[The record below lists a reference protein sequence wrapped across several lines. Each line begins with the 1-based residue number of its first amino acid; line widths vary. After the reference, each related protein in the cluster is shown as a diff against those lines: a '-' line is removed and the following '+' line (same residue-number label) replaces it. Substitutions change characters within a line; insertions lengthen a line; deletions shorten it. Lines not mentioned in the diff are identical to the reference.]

1 MRINTDL
8 RVSTDRRQQDN
19 GGAMRCGASGTAGIN
34 ESEAFMKK
42 TIRIGTRKSLL
53 ALVQTDIVKDA
64 LQRAFPETE
73 IEIVKIDTK
82 GDQILDRA
90 LTSFG
95 GKGVF
100 TVELE
105 AELLSGAIDIAVHSA
120 KDMPMRFPEGLG
132 IGAVLSRADARD
144 TFVTLDGTKLAD
156 LAPGSVVGT
165 SSLRRELQ
173 IKKINPAVQ
182 VKMLRGNV
190 QTRLR
195 RLQEGRYDGIILAA
209 AGIERLGCDQEEG
222 FFYEYLDPE
231 RFLPAAGQGILAV
244 ESRTD
249 DMEMNEMLAAIHDGE
264 AACLLAAE
272 REFLKTIG
280 GSCNAPAA
288 AYCRTDGE
296 GFVMD
301 AMFVKDG
308 VHMRRAHLTSEAL
321 GALSEDAENAAAAGT
336 ESGVTTEN
344 AAADSR
350 MEMASGLGR
359 AIAGEVNKGIVYL
372 VGAGP
377 GDEDLITRKALQVLR
392 TADVVVYDSLAS
404 SSLLNEVQDDAELI
418 FAGKRS
424 SHHFKKQYET
434 NELLIE
440 LAKEGK
446 NVVRLKGGDPYIFG
460 RGGEEGQE
468 LRAAGVDFVVV
479 PGISS
484 SYSVPAYCGIPV
496 THRDYASSFHVI
508 TGHEGSHKNGA
519 TVLDYGTLAREEG
532 TLIFLM
538 GLKNLPNIVRSLIE
552 NGKDPQTPAGVLQEG
567 TTARQKM
574 AVGTLADI
582 VEVAK
587 REGIQTPAITVV
599 GDVVSLAGEL
609 AWYGGKPLSGK
620 RVLVTGSRSMVDRLS
635 PILKEEGAEAISF
648 SLIRTETMDTPE
660 FDQAMEEIDSYSW
673 IVLTSANGVECFF
686 DKLRALRKDVR
697 DFKDVHFAVI
707 GDGTKHALESH
718 GIYSD
723 LIPTAYSSE
732 NMAAAMVPHMKPDDR
747 VLLLR
752 AEEANAVLPDALA
765 AAGIAHTCVS
775 LYHTV
780 TDDRKADELVR
791 LLPTVDYV
799 TFASSSAVRAFVSM
813 AGSLENVPAAYIS
826 IGPVTTRTAEKMG
839 LPVRRTA
846 AVYTAR
852 GMVDVIIEDVREK
865 ETHLL

>member
-1 MRINTDL
+1 
-8 RVSTDRRQQDN
+8 
-19 GGAMRCGASGTAGIN
+19 
-34 ESEAFMKK
+34 MKK

-53 ALVQTDIVKDA
+53 ALVQTEIVKDA
-64 LQRAFPETE
+64 LLRAFPETE

-82 GDQILDRA
+82 GDQLLDRS

-120 KDMPMRFPEGLG
+120 KDMPMEFPEGLG

-144 TFVTLDGTKLAD
+144 TFVSLDGTKLAD

-173 IKKINPAVQ
+173 IKEINPQVQ
-182 VKMLRGNV
+182 IKLLRGNV

-195 RLQEGRYDGIILAA
+195 KLKEGQYDGIILAA
-209 AGIERLGCDQEEG
+209 AGIERLGYENEEE
-222 FFYEYLDPE
+222 FHYEYLEPE
-231 RFLPAAGQGILAV
+231 TFLPAAGQGILAV

-249 DMEMNEMLAAIHDGE
+249 DAETAEMLAAIHDAE

-272 REFLKTIG
+272 RSFLKTIG

-288 AYCRTDGE
+288 AYCRKE
-296 GFVMD
+296 GGRFLMD

-308 VHMRRAHLTSEAL
+308 AHLRRAHM
-321 GALSEDAENAAAAGT
+321 DI
-336 ESGVTTEN
+336 
-344 AAADSR
+344 AADAQS
-350 MEMASGLGR
+350 MLEAAIQLGKD
-359 AIAGEVNKGIVYL
+359 IAGEVNKGIVYL

-377 GDEDLITRKALQVLR
+377 GDEDLMTRKGLKVLR
-392 TADVVVYDSLAS
+392 EADVVVYDSLAS
-404 SSLLNEVQDDAELI
+404 SSLLNEVRDDAELI

-434 NELLIE
+434 NQLLID

-508 TGHEGSHKNGA
+508 TGHEGNHKNGA
-519 TVLDYGTLAREEG
+519 TVLDYGTLARDEG

-538 GLKNLPNIVRSLIE
+538 GLKNLPNIVKNLIE
-552 NGKDPQTPAGVLQEG
+552 NGKDPKTPAGVLQEG

-574 AVGTLADI
+574 AVGTLENI
-582 VEVAK
+582 VEVVE

-599 GDVVSLAGEL
+599 GDVVSLADEL
-609 AWYGGKPLSGK
+609 QWYGGKPLSGQ
-620 RVLVTGSRSMVDRLS
+620 RVLVTGSRSMVERLS
-635 PILKEEGAEAISF
+635 PLLKEEGAEAISF
-648 SLIRTETMDTPE
+648 SLIRTEAMDTPE
-660 FDQAMEEIDSYSW
+660 FDRAMADIDSYTW

-686 DKLRALRKDVR
+686 DKLKAMRKDIR

-707 GDGTKHALESH
+707 GDGTKNALEGH

-723 LIPTAYSSE
+723 LIPTAYSSKD
-732 NMAAAMVPHMKPDDR
+732 MAAAMVPHMKPTDK

-752 AEEANAVLPDALA
+752 AEEANAVLPDSLT
-765 AAGIAHTCVS
+765 AAGIDHTCVS

-780 TDDRKADELVR
+780 VDERKADELSR
-791 LLPTVDYV
+791 LIETVDYI

-813 AGSLENVPAAYIS
+813 AGSLENVSAKYIS
-826 IGPVTTRTAEKMG
+826 IGPVTTKTAEAEG
-839 LPVRRTA
+839 LHVDRTA
-846 AVYTAR
+846 AVYTAQ
-852 GMVDVIIEDVREK
+852 GIVDAIIEDVREN
-865 ETHLL
+865 

>member
-1 MRINTDL
+1 
-8 RVSTDRRQQDN
+8 
-19 GGAMRCGASGTAGIN
+19 
-34 ESEAFMKK
+34 MKK

-53 ALVQTDIVKDA
+53 ALVQTEIVKDA
-64 LQRAFPETE
+64 LLRAFPETE

-82 GDQILDRA
+82 GDQLLDRS

-120 KDMPMRFPEGLG
+120 KDMPMEFPAGLG

-144 TFVTLDGTKLAD
+144 TFVSLDGTKLAD

-173 IKKINPAVQ
+173 IKEINPQVQ
-182 VKMLRGNV
+182 IKLLRGNV

-195 RLQEGRYDGIILAA
+195 KLKEGQYDGIILAA
-209 AGIERLGCDQEEG
+209 AGIERLGYENEEE
-222 FFYEYLDPE
+222 FHYEYLEPE
-231 RFLPAAGQGILAV
+231 TFLPAAGQGILAV
-244 ESRTD
+244 ESRMD
-249 DMEMNEMLAAIHDGE
+249 DAETAEMLAAIHDEE

-272 REFLKTIG
+272 RSFLKTIG

-288 AYCRTDGE
+288 AYCRKE
-296 GFVMD
+296 GGRFLMD

-308 VHMRRAHLTSEAL
+308 AHLRRAHM
-321 GALSEDAENAAAAGT
+321 DI
-336 ESGVTTEN
+336 
-344 AAADSR
+344 AADAQD
-350 MEMASGLGR
+350 MLEAATQLGKD
-359 AIAGEVNKGIVYL
+359 IAGEVNKGIVYL

-377 GDEDLITRKALQVLR
+377 GDEDLMTRKGLKVLR
-392 TADVVVYDSLAS
+392 EADVVVYDSLAS
-404 SSLLNEVQDDAELI
+404 SSLLNEVRDDAELI

-434 NELLIE
+434 NQLLID

-508 TGHEGSHKNGA
+508 TGHEGNHKNGA

-538 GLKNLPNIVRSLIE
+538 GLKNLPNIVKNLIE
-552 NGKDPQTPAGVLQEG
+552 NGKDPKTPAGVLQEG

-574 AVGTLADI
+574 AVGTLENI
-582 VEVAK
+582 VEVVE

-609 AWYGGKPLSGK
+609 SWYGGKPLSGQ
-620 RVLVTGSRSMVDRLS
+620 RVLVTGSPSMVERLS
-635 PILKEEGAEAISF
+635 PLLKEEGAEAISF
-648 SLIRTETMDTPE
+648 SLIRTEAMDTPE
-660 FDQAMEEIDSYSW
+660 FDRAMADIDSYTW

-686 DKLRALRKDVR
+686 DKLKAMRKDIR

-707 GDGTKHALESH
+707 GDGTKNALEGH

-723 LIPTAYSSE
+723 LIPTAYSSKD
-732 NMAAAMVPHMKPDDR
+732 MAAAMVPHMKPTDK

-752 AEEANAVLPDALA
+752 AEEANAVLPDSLT
-765 AAGIAHTCVS
+765 AAGIDHTCVS

-780 TDDRKADELVR
+780 VDERKADELSR
-791 LLPTVDYV
+791 LIETVDYI

-813 AGSLENVPAAYIS
+813 AGSLENVSAKYIS
-826 IGPVTTRTAEKMG
+826 IGPVTTKTAEAEG
-839 LPVRRTA
+839 LHVDRTA
-846 AVYTAR
+846 AVYTAQ
-852 GMVDVIIEDVREK
+852 GIVDAIIEDVREN
-865 ETHLL
+865 

>member
-1 MRINTDL
+1 
-8 RVSTDRRQQDN
+8 
-19 GGAMRCGASGTAGIN
+19 
-34 ESEAFMKK
+34 MKK

-53 ALVQTDIVKDA
+53 ALVQTEIVKDA
-64 LQRAFPETE
+64 LLRAFPETE

-82 GDQILDRA
+82 GDQLLDRS

-120 KDMPMRFPEGLG
+120 KDMPMEFPAGLG

-144 TFVTLDGTKLAD
+144 TFVSLDGTKLAD

-173 IKKINPAVQ
+173 IKEINPQVQ
-182 VKMLRGNV
+182 IKLLRGNV

-195 RLQEGRYDGIILAA
+195 KLKEGQYDGIILAA
-209 AGIERLGCDQEEG
+209 AGIERLGYEKEEE
-222 FFYEYLDPE
+222 FHYEYLEPE
-231 RFLPAAGQGILAV
+231 TFLPAAGQGILAV
-244 ESRTD
+244 ESRMD
-249 DMEMNEMLAAIHDGE
+249 DAETAEMLAAIHDAE

-272 REFLKTIG
+272 RSFLKTIG

-288 AYCRTDGE
+288 AYCRKE
-296 GFVMD
+296 GARFLMD

-308 VHMRRAHLTSEAL
+308 AHLRRAYMDITADAQNMLEAATQL
-321 GALSEDAENAAAAGT
+321 GKD
-336 ESGVTTEN
+336 
-344 AAADSR
+344 
-350 MEMASGLGR
+350 
-359 AIAGEVNKGIVYL
+359 IAGEVNKGIVYL

-377 GDEDLITRKALQVLR
+377 GDEDLMTRKGLKVLR
-392 TADVVVYDSLAS
+392 EADVVVYDSLAS
-404 SSLLNEVQDDAELI
+404 SSLLNEVRDDAELI

-434 NELLIE
+434 NQLLID

-508 TGHEGSHKNGA
+508 TGHEGNHKNGA

-538 GLKNLPNIVRSLIE
+538 GLKNLPNIVKSLIE
-552 NGKDPQTPAGVLQEG
+552 NGKDPKTPAGVLQEG

-574 AVGTLADI
+574 AVGTLENI
-582 VEVAK
+582 VEVVE

-599 GDVVSLAGEL
+599 GDVVSLADEL
-609 AWYGGKPLSGK
+609 SWYGGKLLSGQ
-620 RVLVTGSRSMVDRLS
+620 RVLVTGSRSMVERLS
-635 PILKEEGAEAISF
+635 PLLKEEGAEAISF
-648 SLIRTETMDTPE
+648 SLIRTEAMDTPE
-660 FDQAMEEIDSYSW
+660 FDRAMADIDSYTW

-686 DKLRALRKDVR
+686 DKLKAMRKDIR

-707 GDGTKHALESH
+707 GDGTKKALEGH

-723 LIPTAYSSE
+723 LIPTAYSSKD
-732 NMAAAMVPHMKPDDR
+732 MAAAMVPHMKPTDK

-752 AEEANAVLPDALA
+752 AEEANAVLPDSLT
-765 AAGIAHTCVS
+765 AAGIDHTCVS

-780 TDDRKADELVR
+780 VDERKADELSR
-791 LLPTVDYV
+791 LVETVDYI

-813 AGSLENVPAAYIS
+813 AGSLENVSAKYIS
-826 IGPVTTRTAEKMG
+826 IGPVTTKTAGAEG
-839 LPVRRTA
+839 LHVDRTA
-846 AVYTAR
+846 AVYTAQ
-852 GMVDVIIEDVREK
+852 GIVDMIIEDVREN
-865 ETHLL
+865 

>member
-1 MRINTDL
+1 
-8 RVSTDRRQQDN
+8 
-19 GGAMRCGASGTAGIN
+19 
-34 ESEAFMKK
+34 MKK
-42 TIRIGTRKSLL
+42 TVRIGTRKSLL
-53 ALVQTDIVKDA
+53 ALVQTEIVKNA
-64 LQRAFPETE
+64 LLRAFPETE

-82 GDQILDRA
+82 GDQLLDRSLA
-90 LTSFG
+90 AFG

-132 IGAVLSRADARD
+132 IGAVLARADARD
-144 TFVTLDGTKLAD
+144 TFVSLDGTKLAE
-156 LAPGSVVGT
+156 LTPGSVVGT

-173 IKKINPAVQ
+173 IKAMNPQVQ

-195 RLQEGRYDGIILAA
+195 RLKEGRYDGIILAA
-209 AGIERLGCDQEEG
+209 AGIERLEYEKEEG
-222 FFYEYLDPE
+222 FYYEYLEPE
-231 RFLPAAGQGILAV
+231 TFLPAAGQGILAV

-249 DMEMNEMLAAIHDGE
+249 DAEMANMLAAIHNAE
-264 AACLLAAE
+264 AACQLAAE
-272 REFLKTIG
+272 RAFLTTIG

-288 AYCRTDGE
+288 AYCRREDGR
-296 GFVMD
+296 FVMD

-308 VHMRRAHLTSEAL
+308 VHLRRAHLEA
-321 GALSEDAENAAAAGT
+321 DAAQEMTGQVDETGRGIGTVDAAQRVAA
-336 ESGVTTEN
+336 
-344 AAADSR
+344 R
-350 MEMASGLGR
+350 LGR
-359 AIAGEVNKGIVYL
+359 DIAREVNKGIVYL

-392 TADVVVYDSLAS
+392 EADVVVYDSLAS
-404 SSLLNEVQDDAELI
+404 SSLLNEVRDDAELI

-434 NELLIE
+434 NQLLID

-479 PGISS
+479 PGVSS

-538 GLKNLPNIVRSLIE
+538 GLKNLPNIVQSLIE
-552 NGKDPQTPAGVLQEG
+552 NGKDPETPAGVLQEG

-574 AVGTLADI
+574 AVGTLSTI
-582 VEVAK
+582 VDVVK
-587 REGIQTPAITVV
+587 REGIKTPAITVV
-599 GDVVSLAGEL
+599 GDVVRLAEEL
-609 AWYGGKPLSGK
+609 SWYGGRPLSGK
-620 RVLVTGSRSMVDRLS
+620 RVLVTGSRSMVGRLS
-635 PILKEEGAEAISF
+635 PLLKEEGAEAISF
-648 SLIRTETMDTPE
+648 SLIRTEPMETPA
-660 FDQAMEEIDSYSW
+660 FAQAMEEIDSYTW

-686 DKLRALRKDVR
+686 ERLKMMRKDIR
-697 DFKDVHFAVI
+697 DFQGVHFAVI
-707 GDGTKHALESH
+707 GDGTKKALESH
-718 GIYSD
+718 GIYSE
-723 LIPTAYSSE
+723 LIPTAYSSKD
-732 NMAAAMVPHMKPDDR
+732 MAAAMVPHMKPEDR

-752 AEEANAVLPDALA
+752 AEEANAVLPEALE

-780 TDDRKADELVR
+780 IDTRKADELSR
-791 LLPTVDYV
+791 LIPTVDYV

-813 AGSLENVPAAYIS
+813 ADDLENVPARYIS
-826 IGPVTTRTAEKMG
+826 IGPVTTKTAEKAG
-839 LPVRRTA
+839 LHVDRTA
-846 AVYTAR
+846 AVYTAQ
-852 GMVDVIIEDVREK
+852 GIVDTIIEDVREMLDK
-865 ETHLL
+865 

>member
-1 MRINTDL
+1 
-8 RVSTDRRQQDN
+8 
-19 GGAMRCGASGTAGIN
+19 
-34 ESEAFMKK
+34 MKK

-53 ALVQTDIVKDA
+53 ALVQTEIVKDA
-64 LQRAFPETE
+64 LLRAFPETE

-82 GDQILDRA
+82 GDQLLDRS

-120 KDMPMRFPEGLG
+120 KDMPMEFPAGLG

-144 TFVTLDGTKLAD
+144 TFVSLDGTKLAD

-173 IKKINPAVQ
+173 IKEINPQVQ
-182 VKMLRGNV
+182 IKLLRGNV

-195 RLQEGRYDGIILAA
+195 KLKEGQYDGIILAA
-209 AGIERLGCDQEEG
+209 AGIERLGYEKEEE
-222 FFYEYLDPE
+222 FHYEYLEPE
-231 RFLPAAGQGILAV
+231 TFLPAAGQGILAV
-244 ESRTD
+244 ESRMD
-249 DMEMNEMLAAIHDGE
+249 DAETAEMLAAIHDAE

-272 REFLKTIG
+272 RSFLKTIG

-288 AYCRTDGE
+288 AYCRKE
-296 GFVMD
+296 GARFLMD

-308 VHMRRAHLTSEAL
+308 AHLRRAYMDITADAQNMLEAATQL
-321 GALSEDAENAAAAGT
+321 GKD
-336 ESGVTTEN
+336 
-344 AAADSR
+344 
-350 MEMASGLGR
+350 
-359 AIAGEVNKGIVYL
+359 IAGEVNKGIVYL

-377 GDEDLITRKALQVLR
+377 GDEDLMTRKGLKVLR
-392 TADVVVYDSLAS
+392 EADVVVYDSLAS
-404 SSLLNEVQDDAELI
+404 SSLLNEVRDDAELI

-434 NELLIE
+434 NQLLID

-508 TGHEGSHKNGA
+508 TGHEGNHKNGA

-538 GLKNLPNIVRSLIE
+538 GLKNLPNIVKSLIE
-552 NGKDPQTPAGVLQEG
+552 NGKDPKTPAGVLQEG

-574 AVGTLADI
+574 AVGTLENI
-582 VEVAK
+582 VEVVE

-599 GDVVSLAGEL
+599 GDVVSLADEL
-609 AWYGGKPLSGK
+609 SWYGGKLLSGQ
-620 RVLVTGSRSMVDRLS
+620 RVLVTGSRSMVERLS
-635 PILKEEGAEAISF
+635 PLLKEEGAEAISF
-648 SLIRTETMDTPE
+648 SLIRTEAMDTPE
-660 FDQAMEEIDSYSW
+660 FDRAMADIDSYTW

-686 DKLRALRKDVR
+686 DKLKAMRKDIR

-707 GDGTKHALESH
+707 GDGTKKALEGH

-723 LIPTAYSSE
+723 LIPTAYSSKD
-732 NMAAAMVPHMKPDDR
+732 MAAAMVPHMKPTDK

-752 AEEANAVLPDALA
+752 AEEANAVLPDSLT
-765 AAGIAHTCVS
+765 AAGIDHTCVS

-780 TDDRKADELVR
+780 VDERKADELSR
-791 LLPTVDYV
+791 LVETVDYI

-813 AGSLENVPAAYIS
+813 AGSLENVSAKYIS
-826 IGPVTTRTAEKMG
+826 IGPVTTKTAGAEG
-839 LPVRRTA
+839 LHVDRTA
-846 AVYTAR
+846 AVYTTQ
-852 GMVDVIIEDVREK
+852 GIVDTIIEDVREN
-865 ETHLL
+865 

>member
-1 MRINTDL
+1 
-8 RVSTDRRQQDN
+8 
-19 GGAMRCGASGTAGIN
+19 
-34 ESEAFMKK
+34 MKK
-42 TIRIGTRKSLL
+42 TVRIGTRKSLL
-53 ALVQTDIVKDA
+53 ALVQTEIVKNA
-64 LQRAFPETE
+64 LLRAFPETE
-73 IEIVKIDTK
+73 IEIVKIDTN
-82 GDQILDRA
+82 GDQLLDLSLA
-90 LTSFG
+90 AFG

-132 IGAVLSRADARD
+132 IGAVLARADARD
-144 TFVTLDGTKLAD
+144 TFVSLDGTKLAE
-156 LAPGSVVGT
+156 LTPGSVVGT

-173 IKKINPAVQ
+173 IKAMNPQVQ

-195 RLQEGRYDGIILAA
+195 RLKEGRYDGIILAA
-209 AGIERLGCDQEEG
+209 AGIERLEYEKEEG
-222 FFYEYLDPE
+222 FYYEYLEPE
-231 RFLPAAGQGILAV
+231 TFLPAAGQGILAV

-249 DMEMNEMLAAIHDGE
+249 DAEMANMLAAIHDAE
-264 AACLLAAE
+264 AACQLAAE
-272 REFLKTIG
+272 RAFLTTIG

-288 AYCRTDGE
+288 AYCRREDGR
-296 GFVMD
+296 FVMD

-308 VHMRRAHLTSEAL
+308 VHLRRAHLEA
-321 GALSEDAENAAAAGT
+321 DAAQEMSGQVDETGRGIGTVDAAQRVAA
-336 ESGVTTEN
+336 
-344 AAADSR
+344 R
-350 MEMASGLGR
+350 LGR
-359 AIAGEVNKGIVYL
+359 DIAREVNKGIVYL

-392 TADVVVYDSLAS
+392 EADVVVYDSLAS
-404 SSLLNEVQDDAELI
+404 SSLLNEVRDDAELI

-434 NELLIE
+434 NQLLID

-479 PGISS
+479 PGVSS

-538 GLKNLPNIVRSLIE
+538 GLKNLPNIVQSLIE
-552 NGKDPQTPAGVLQEG
+552 NGKDPETPAGVLQEG

-574 AVGTLADI
+574 AVGTLSTI
-582 VEVAK
+582 VDVVK
-587 REGIQTPAITVV
+587 REGIKTPAITVV
-599 GDVVSLAGEL
+599 GDVVRLAEEL
-609 AWYGGKPLSGK
+609 SWYGGRPLSGK
-620 RVLVTGSRSMVDRLS
+620 RVLVTGSRSMVERLS
-635 PILKEEGAEAISF
+635 PLLKEEGAEAISF
-648 SLIRTETMDTPE
+648 SLIRTEPMETPA
-660 FDQAMEEIDSYSW
+660 FAQAMEEIDSYTW

-686 DKLRALRKDVR
+686 ERLKMMRKDIR
-697 DFKDVHFAVI
+697 DFQGVHFAVI
-707 GDGTKHALESH
+707 GDGTKKALESH
-718 GIYSD
+718 GIYSE
-723 LIPTAYSSE
+723 LIPTAYSSKD
-732 NMAAAMVPHMKPDDR
+732 MAAAMVPHMKPEDR

-752 AEEANAVLPDALA
+752 AEEANAVLPEALE

-780 TDDRKADELVR
+780 VDTRKADELSR
-791 LLPTVDYV
+791 LIPTVDYV

-813 AGSLENVPAAYIS
+813 ADDLENVPARYIS
-826 IGPVTTRTAEKMG
+826 IGPVTTKTAEKAG
-839 LPVRRTA
+839 LHVDRTA
-846 AVYTAR
+846 AVYTAQ
-852 GMVDVIIEDVREK
+852 GIVDTIIEDVREMLDK
-865 ETHLL
+865 

>member
-1 MRINTDL
+1 
-8 RVSTDRRQQDN
+8 
-19 GGAMRCGASGTAGIN
+19 
-34 ESEAFMKK
+34 MKK
-42 TIRIGTRKSLL
+42 TVRIGTRKSLL
-53 ALVQTDIVKDA
+53 ALVQTEIVKNA
-64 LQRAFPETE
+64 LLRAFPETE

-82 GDQILDRA
+82 GDQLLDRSLA
-90 LTSFG
+90 AFG

-132 IGAVLSRADARD
+132 IGAVLARADARD
-144 TFVTLDGTKLAD
+144 TFVSLDGTKLAK

-173 IKKINPAVQ
+173 IKAINSQVQ

-195 RLQEGRYDGIILAA
+195 RLKEGRYDGIILAA
-209 AGIERLGCDQEEG
+209 AGIERLEYEKEEG
-222 FFYEYLDPE
+222 FYYEYLEPE
-231 RFLPAAGQGILAV
+231 TFLPAAGQGILAV

-249 DMEMNEMLAAIHDGE
+249 DAEMANMLAAIHDAE
-264 AACLLAAE
+264 AACQLAAE
-272 REFLKTIG
+272 RAFLTTIG

-288 AYCRTDGE
+288 AYCRREDGR
-296 GFVMD
+296 FVMD

-308 VHMRRAHLTSEAL
+308 VHLRRAHLET
-321 GALSEDAENAAAAGT
+321 DASQEMTGQVDETGRGIGTVDAAQRVAA
-336 ESGVTTEN
+336 
-344 AAADSR
+344 R
-350 MEMASGLGR
+350 LGR
-359 AIAGEVNKGIVYL
+359 DIAREVNKGIVYL

-392 TADVVVYDSLAS
+392 EADVVVYDSLAS
-404 SSLLNEVQDDAELI
+404 SSLLNEVRDDAELI

-434 NELLIE
+434 NQLLID

-479 PGISS
+479 PGVSS

-538 GLKNLPNIVRSLIE
+538 GLKNLPNIVQSLIE
-552 NGKDPQTPAGVLQEG
+552 NGKNPETPAGVLQEG

-574 AVGTLADI
+574 AVGTLSTI
-582 VEVAK
+582 VDVVK
-587 REGIQTPAITVV
+587 REGIKTPAITVV
-599 GDVVSLAGEL
+599 GDVVRLAEEL
-609 AWYGGKPLSGK
+609 SWYGGRPLSGK
-620 RVLVTGSRSMVDRLS
+620 RVLVTGSRSMVERLS
-635 PILKEEGAEAISF
+635 PLLKEEGAEAISF
-648 SLIRTETMDTPE
+648 SLIRTEPMETPA
-660 FDQAMEEIDSYSW
+660 FAQAMEEIDSYTW

-686 DKLRALRKDVR
+686 ERLKMMRKDIR
-697 DFKDVHFAVI
+697 DFQGVHFAVI
-707 GDGTKHALESH
+707 GDGTKKALESH
-718 GIYSD
+718 GIYSE
-723 LIPTAYSSE
+723 LIPTAYSSKD
-732 NMAAAMVPHMKPDDR
+732 MAAAMVPHMKPEDR

-752 AEEANAVLPDALA
+752 AEEANAVLPEALE

-780 TDDRKADELVR
+780 VDTRKADELSR
-791 LLPTVDYV
+791 LIPTVDYV

-813 AGSLENVPAAYIS
+813 ADDLENVPARYIS
-826 IGPVTTRTAEKMG
+826 IGPVTTKTAEKAG
-839 LPVRRTA
+839 LHVDRTA
-846 AVYTAR
+846 AVYTAQ
-852 GMVDVIIEDVREK
+852 GIVDTIIEDVREMLDK
-865 ETHLL
+865 

>member
-1 MRINTDL
+1 
-8 RVSTDRRQQDN
+8 
-19 GGAMRCGASGTAGIN
+19 
-34 ESEAFMKK
+34 MKK

-53 ALVQTDIVKDA
+53 ALVQTEIVKDA
-64 LQRAFPETE
+64 LLRAFPETE

-82 GDQILDRA
+82 GDQLLDRS

-120 KDMPMRFPEGLG
+120 KDMPMEFPAGLG

-144 TFVTLDGTKLAD
+144 TFVSLDGTKLAD

-173 IKKINPAVQ
+173 IKEINPQVQ
-182 VKMLRGNV
+182 IKLLRGNV

-195 RLQEGRYDGIILAA
+195 KLKEGQYDGIILAA
-209 AGIERLGCDQEEG
+209 AGIERLGYENEEE
-222 FFYEYLDPE
+222 FHYEYLEPGT
-231 RFLPAAGQGILAV
+231 FLPAAGQGILAV

-249 DMEMNEMLAAIHDGE
+249 DEETAEMLAAIHDAE

-272 REFLKTIG
+272 RSFLKTIG

-288 AYCRTDGE
+288 AYCRKE
-296 GFVMD
+296 GGRFLMD

-308 VHMRRAHLTSEAL
+308 AHLRRAHMDITADAQGMLEAATQL
-321 GALSEDAENAAAAGT
+321 GKD
-336 ESGVTTEN
+336 
-344 AAADSR
+344 
-350 MEMASGLGR
+350 
-359 AIAGEVNKGIVYL
+359 IAGEVNKGIVYL

-377 GDEDLITRKALQVLR
+377 GDEDLMTRKGLKVLR
-392 TADVVVYDSLAS
+392 EADVVVYDSLAS
-404 SSLLNEVQDDAELI
+404 SSLLNEVRDDAELI

-434 NELLIE
+434 NQLLID

-508 TGHEGSHKNGA
+508 TGHEGNHKNGA

-538 GLKNLPNIVRSLIE
+538 GLKNLPNIVKNLIE
-552 NGKDPQTPAGVLQEG
+552 NGKDSKTPAGVLQEG

-574 AVGTLADI
+574 AVGTLENI
-582 VEVAK
+582 VEVVE

-609 AWYGGKPLSGK
+609 SWYGGKPLSGQ
-620 RVLVTGSRSMVDRLS
+620 RVLVTGSRSMVERLS
-635 PILKEEGAEAISF
+635 PLLKEEGAEAISF
-648 SLIRTETMDTPE
+648 SLIRTEAMDTPE
-660 FDQAMEEIDSYSW
+660 FDRAMADIDSYTW

-686 DKLRALRKDVR
+686 DKLKAMRKDIR

-707 GDGTKHALESH
+707 GDGTKNALEGH

-723 LIPTAYSSE
+723 LIPTAYSSKD
-732 NMAAAMVPHMKPDDR
+732 MAAAMVPHMKPTDK

-752 AEEANAVLPDALA
+752 AEEANAVLPDSLT
-765 AAGIAHTCVS
+765 AAGIDHTCVS

-780 TDDRKADELVR
+780 VDERKADELSR
-791 LLPTVDYV
+791 LVETVDYI

-813 AGSLENVPAAYIS
+813 AGSLENVSAKYIS
-826 IGPVTTRTAEKMG
+826 IGPVTTKTAEAEG
-839 LPVRRTA
+839 LHVDRTA
-846 AVYTAR
+846 AVYTAQ
-852 GMVDVIIEDVREK
+852 GIVDTIIEDVREN
-865 ETHLL
+865 

>member
-1 MRINTDL
+1 
-8 RVSTDRRQQDN
+8 
-19 GGAMRCGASGTAGIN
+19 
-34 ESEAFMKK
+34 MKK

-53 ALVQTDIVKDA
+53 ALVQTEIVKDA
-64 LQRAFPETE
+64 LLRAFPETE

-82 GDQILDRA
+82 GDQLLDRS

-120 KDMPMRFPEGLG
+120 KDMPMEFPAGLG

-144 TFVTLDGTKLAD
+144 TFVSLDGTKLAD

-173 IKKINPAVQ
+173 IKEINPQVQ
-182 VKMLRGNV
+182 IKLLRGNV

-195 RLQEGRYDGIILAA
+195 KLKEGQYDGIILAA
-209 AGIERLGCDQEEG
+209 AGIERLGYENEEE
-222 FFYEYLDPE
+222 FHYEYLEPE
-231 RFLPAAGQGILAV
+231 TFLPAAGQGILAV

-249 DMEMNEMLAAIHDGE
+249 DAETAEMLAAIHDAE

-272 REFLKTIG
+272 RSFLKTIG

-288 AYCRTDGE
+288 AYCRKE
-296 GFVMD
+296 GGRFLMD

-308 VHMRRAHLTSEAL
+308 AHLRRAHM
-321 GALSEDAENAAAAGT
+321 DI
-336 ESGVTTEN
+336 
-344 AAADSR
+344 AADAQD
-350 MEMASGLGR
+350 MLEAATQLGKD
-359 AIAGEVNKGIVYL
+359 IAGEVNKGIVYL

-377 GDEDLITRKALQVLR
+377 GDEDLMTRKGLKVLR
-392 TADVVVYDSLAS
+392 EADVVVYDSLAS
-404 SSLLNEVQDDAELI
+404 SSLLNEVRDDAELI

-434 NELLIE
+434 NQLLID

-508 TGHEGSHKNGA
+508 TGHEGNHKNGA

-538 GLKNLPNIVRSLIE
+538 GLKNLPNIVKSLIE
-552 NGKDPQTPAGVLQEG
+552 NGKDPKTPAGVLQEG

-574 AVGTLADI
+574 AVGTLENI
-582 VEVAK
+582 VEVVE

-599 GDVVSLAGEL
+599 GDVVSLADEL
-609 AWYGGKPLSGK
+609 SWYGGKLLSGQ
-620 RVLVTGSRSMVDRLS
+620 RVLVTGSRSMVERLS
-635 PILKEEGAEAISF
+635 PLLKEEGAEAISF
-648 SLIRTETMDTPE
+648 SLIRTEAMDTPE
-660 FDQAMEEIDSYSW
+660 FDRAMADIDSYTW

-686 DKLRALRKDVR
+686 DKLKAMRKDIR

-707 GDGTKHALESH
+707 GDGTKKALEGH

-723 LIPTAYSSE
+723 LIPTAYSSKD
-732 NMAAAMVPHMKPDDR
+732 MAAAMVPHMKPTDK

-752 AEEANAVLPDALA
+752 AEEANAVLPDSLT
-765 AAGIAHTCVS
+765 AAGIDHTCVS

-780 TDDRKADELVR
+780 VDERKADELSR
-791 LLPTVDYV
+791 LIETVDYI

-813 AGSLENVPAAYIS
+813 AGSLENVSAKYIS
-826 IGPVTTRTAEKMG
+826 IGPVTTKTAEAEG
-839 LPVRRTA
+839 LHVDRTA
-846 AVYTAR
+846 AVYTAQ
-852 GMVDVIIEDVREK
+852 GIVDTIIEDVREN
-865 ETHLL
+865 

>member
-1 MRINTDL
+1 
-8 RVSTDRRQQDN
+8 
-19 GGAMRCGASGTAGIN
+19 
-34 ESEAFMKK
+34 MKK

-53 ALVQTDIVKDA
+53 ALVQTEIVKDA
-64 LQRAFPETE
+64 LLRAFPETE

-82 GDQILDRA
+82 GDQLLDRS

-120 KDMPMRFPEGLG
+120 KDMPMEFPAGLG

-144 TFVTLDGTKLAD
+144 TFVSLDGTKLAD

-173 IKKINPAVQ
+173 IKEINPQVQ
-182 VKMLRGNV
+182 IKLLRGNV

-195 RLQEGRYDGIILAA
+195 KLKEGQYDGIILAA
-209 AGIERLGCDQEEG
+209 AGIERLGYENEEE
-222 FFYEYLDPE
+222 FHYEYLEPGT
-231 RFLPAAGQGILAV
+231 FLPAAGQGILAV

-249 DMEMNEMLAAIHDGE
+249 DAETAEMLAAIHDAE

-272 REFLKTIG
+272 RSFLKTIG

-288 AYCRTDGE
+288 AYCRKE
-296 GFVMD
+296 GGRFLMD

-308 VHMRRAHLTSEAL
+308 VHLRRAHM
-321 GALSEDAENAAAAGT
+321 DI
-336 ESGVTTEN
+336 
-344 AAADSR
+344 AADAQD
-350 MEMASGLGR
+350 MLEAATQLGKD
-359 AIAGEVNKGIVYL
+359 IAGEVNKGIVYL

-377 GDEDLITRKALQVLR
+377 GDEDLMTRKGLKVLR
-392 TADVVVYDSLAS
+392 EADVVVYDSLAS
-404 SSLLNEVQDDAELI
+404 SSLLNEVRDDAELI

-434 NELLIE
+434 NQLLID

-508 TGHEGSHKNGA
+508 TGHEGNHKNGA

-538 GLKNLPNIVRSLIE
+538 GLKNLPNIVKSLIE
-552 NGKDPQTPAGVLQEG
+552 NGKDPKTPAGVLQEG

-574 AVGTLADI
+574 AVGTLENI
-582 VEVAK
+582 VEVVE

-599 GDVVSLAGEL
+599 GDVVSLADEL
-609 AWYGGKPLSGK
+609 SWYGGKLLSGQ
-620 RVLVTGSRSMVDRLS
+620 RVLVTGSRSMVERLS
-635 PILKEEGAEAISF
+635 PLLKEEGAEAISF
-648 SLIRTETMDTPE
+648 SLIRTEAMDTPE
-660 FDQAMEEIDSYSW
+660 FDRAMADIDSYTW

-686 DKLRALRKDVR
+686 DKLKAMRKDIR

-707 GDGTKHALESH
+707 GDGTKKALEGH

-723 LIPTAYSSE
+723 LIPTAYSSKD
-732 NMAAAMVPHMKPDDR
+732 MAAAMVPHMKPTDK

-752 AEEANAVLPDALA
+752 AEEANAVLTDSLT
-765 AAGIAHTCVS
+765 AAGIDHTCVS

-780 TDDRKADELVR
+780 VDERKADELSR
-791 LLPTVDYV
+791 LVETVDYI

-813 AGSLENVPAAYIS
+813 AGSLENVSAKYIS
-826 IGPVTTRTAEKMG
+826 IGPVTTKTAEAEG
-839 LPVRRTA
+839 LHVDRTA
-846 AVYTAR
+846 AVYTAQ
-852 GMVDVIIEDVREK
+852 GIVDTIIEDVREN
-865 ETHLL
+865 

>member
-1 MRINTDL
+1 
-8 RVSTDRRQQDN
+8 
-19 GGAMRCGASGTAGIN
+19 
-34 ESEAFMKK
+34 MKK

-53 ALVQTDIVKDA
+53 ALVQTEIVKDA
-64 LQRAFPETE
+64 LLRAFPETE

-82 GDQILDRA
+82 GDQLLDRS

-120 KDMPMRFPEGLG
+120 KDMPMEFPAGLG

-144 TFVTLDGTKLAD
+144 TFVSLDGTKLAD

-173 IKKINPAVQ
+173 IKEINPQVQ
-182 VKMLRGNV
+182 IKLLRGNV

-195 RLQEGRYDGIILAA
+195 KLKEGQYDGIILAA
-209 AGIERLGCDQEEG
+209 AGIERLGYEKEEE
-222 FFYEYLDPE
+222 FHYEYLEPGT
-231 RFLPAAGQGILAV
+231 FLPAAGQGILAV

-249 DMEMNEMLAAIHDGE
+249 DAETAEMLAAIHDAE

-272 REFLKTIG
+272 RSFLKTIG

-288 AYCRTDGE
+288 AYCRKE
-296 GFVMD
+296 GGRFLMD

-308 VHMRRAHLTSEAL
+308 VHLRRAHM
-321 GALSEDAENAAAAGT
+321 DI
-336 ESGVTTEN
+336 
-344 AAADSR
+344 AADAQD
-350 MEMASGLGR
+350 MLEAATQLGKD
-359 AIAGEVNKGIVYL
+359 IAGEVNKGIVYL

-377 GDEDLITRKALQVLR
+377 GDEDLMTRKGLKVLR
-392 TADVVVYDSLAS
+392 EAEVVVYDSLAS
-404 SSLLNEVQDDAELI
+404 SSLLNEVRDDAELI

-434 NELLIE
+434 NQLLID

-508 TGHEGSHKNGA
+508 TGHEGNHKNGA

-538 GLKNLPNIVRSLIE
+538 GLKNLPNIVKNLIE
-552 NGKDPQTPAGVLQEG
+552 NGKDPKTPVGVLQEG

-574 AVGTLADI
+574 AVGTLKNI
-582 VEVAK
+582 VEVVE

-599 GDVVSLAGEL
+599 GDVVSLADEL
-609 AWYGGKPLSGK
+609 QWYGGKPLSGQ
-620 RVLVTGSRSMVDRLS
+620 RVLVTGSRSMVERLS
-635 PILKEEGAEAISF
+635 PLLKEEGAEAISF
-648 SLIRTETMDTPE
+648 SLIRTEAMDTPE
-660 FDQAMEEIDSYSW
+660 FDRAMEDIDSYTW

-686 DKLRALRKDVR
+686 DKLKAMRKDIR

-707 GDGTKHALESH
+707 GDGTKKALEGH

-723 LIPTAYSSE
+723 LIPTAYSSKD
-732 NMAAAMVPHMKPDDR
+732 MAAAMVPHMKPTDK

-752 AEEANAVLPDALA
+752 AEEANAVLPDSLT
-765 AAGIAHTCVS
+765 AAGIDHTCVS

-780 TDDRKADELVR
+780 VDERKADELSR
-791 LLPTVDYV
+791 LVETVDYI

-813 AGSLENVPAAYIS
+813 AGSLENVSAKYIS
-826 IGPVTTRTAEKMG
+826 IGPVTTKTAGAEG
-839 LPVRRTA
+839 LHVDRTA
-846 AVYTAR
+846 AVYTAQ
-852 GMVDVIIEDVREK
+852 GIVDTIIEDVREN
-865 ETHLL
+865 

>member
-1 MRINTDL
+1 
-8 RVSTDRRQQDN
+8 
-19 GGAMRCGASGTAGIN
+19 
-34 ESEAFMKK
+34 MKK

-53 ALVQTDIVKDA
+53 ALVQTEIVKDA
-64 LQRAFPETE
+64 LLRAFPETE

-82 GDQILDRA
+82 GDQLLDRS

-120 KDMPMRFPEGLG
+120 KDMPMEFPAGLG

-144 TFVTLDGTKLAD
+144 TFVSLDGTRLAD

-173 IKKINPAVQ
+173 IKEINPQVQ
-182 VKMLRGNV
+182 IKLLRGNV

-195 RLQEGRYDGIILAA
+195 KLKEGQYDGIILAA
-209 AGIERLGCDQEEG
+209 AGIERLGYENEEE
-222 FFYEYLDPE
+222 FHYEYLEPE
-231 RFLPAAGQGILAV
+231 TFLPAAGQGILAV
-244 ESRTD
+244 ESRMD
-249 DMEMNEMLAAIHDGE
+249 DAETAEMLVAIHDAE

-272 REFLKTIG
+272 RSFLKTIG

-288 AYCRTDGE
+288 AYCRKE
-296 GFVMD
+296 GGRFLMD

-308 VHMRRAHLTSEAL
+308 AHLRRAHM
-321 GALSEDAENAAAAGT
+321 DI
-336 ESGVTTEN
+336 
-344 AAADSR
+344 AAD
-350 MEMASGLGR
+350 ASDMLEAATQLGKD
-359 AIAGEVNKGIVYL
+359 IAGEVNKGIVYL

-377 GDEDLITRKALQVLR
+377 GDEDLMTRKGLKVLR
-392 TADVVVYDSLAS
+392 EADVVVYDSLAS
-404 SSLLNEVQDDAELI
+404 SSLLNEVRDDAELI

-434 NELLIE
+434 NQLLID

-508 TGHEGSHKNGA
+508 TGHEGNHKNGA

-538 GLKNLPNIVRSLIE
+538 GLKNLPNIVKNLIE
-552 NGKDPQTPAGVLQEG
+552 NGKDPKTPAGVLQEG

-574 AVGTLADI
+574 AVGTLENI
-582 VEVAK
+582 VEVVE

-599 GDVVSLAGEL
+599 GDVVGLAGEL
-609 AWYGGKPLSGK
+609 SWYGGKPLSGQ
-620 RVLVTGSRSMVDRLS
+620 RVLVTGSRSMVERLS
-635 PILKEEGAEAISF
+635 PLLKEEGAEAISF
-648 SLIRTETMDTPE
+648 SLIRTEAMDTPE
-660 FDQAMEEIDSYSW
+660 FDRAMADIDSYTW

-686 DKLRALRKDVR
+686 DKLKAMRKDIR

-707 GDGTKHALESH
+707 GDGTKNALEGH

-723 LIPTAYSSE
+723 LIPTAYSSKD
-732 NMAAAMVPHMKPDDR
+732 MAAAMVPHMKPTDK

-752 AEEANAVLPDALA
+752 AEEANAVLPDSLT
-765 AAGIAHTCVS
+765 AAGIDHTCVS

-780 TDDRKADELVR
+780 VDERKADELSR
-791 LLPTVDYV
+791 LIETVDYI

-813 AGSLENVPAAYIS
+813 AGSLENVSAKYIS
-826 IGPVTTRTAEKMG
+826 IGPVTTKTAEAEG
-839 LPVRRTA
+839 LHVDRTA
-846 AVYTAR
+846 AVYTAQ
-852 GMVDVIIEDVREK
+852 GIVDAIIEDVREN
-865 ETHLL
+865 

>member
-1 MRINTDL
+1 
-8 RVSTDRRQQDN
+8 
-19 GGAMRCGASGTAGIN
+19 
-34 ESEAFMKK
+34 MKK

-53 ALVQTDIVKDA
+53 ALVQTEIVKDA
-64 LQRAFPETE
+64 LLRAFPETE

-82 GDQILDRA
+82 GDQLLDRS

-120 KDMPMRFPEGLG
+120 KDMPMEFPAGLG

-144 TFVTLDGTKLAD
+144 TFVSLDGTKLAD

-173 IKKINPAVQ
+173 IKEINPQVQ
-182 VKMLRGNV
+182 IKLLRGNV

-195 RLQEGRYDGIILAA
+195 KLKEGQYDGIILAA
-209 AGIERLGCDQEEG
+209 AGIERLGYENEEE
-222 FFYEYLDPE
+222 FHYEYLEPE
-231 RFLPAAGQGILAV
+231 TFLPAAGQGILAV
-244 ESRTD
+244 ESRMD
-249 DMEMNEMLAAIHDGE
+249 DAETAEMLAAIHDAE

-272 REFLKTIG
+272 RSFLKTIG

-288 AYCRTDGE
+288 AYCRKE
-296 GFVMD
+296 GGRFLMD

-308 VHMRRAHLTSEAL
+308 AHLRRAHMDIVADAQSMLEAATQL
-321 GALSEDAENAAAAGT
+321 GKD
-336 ESGVTTEN
+336 
-344 AAADSR
+344 
-350 MEMASGLGR
+350 
-359 AIAGEVNKGIVYL
+359 IAGEVNKGIVYL

-377 GDEDLITRKALQVLR
+377 GDEDLMTRKGLKVLR
-392 TADVVVYDSLAS
+392 EADVVVYDSLAS
-404 SSLLNEVQDDAELI
+404 SSLLNEVRDDAELI

-434 NELLIE
+434 NQLLID

-508 TGHEGSHKNGA
+508 TGHEGNHKNGA

-538 GLKNLPNIVRSLIE
+538 GLKNLPNIVKSLIE
-552 NGKDPQTPAGVLQEG
+552 NGKDPKTPAGVLQEG

-574 AVGTLADI
+574 AVGTLENI
-582 VEVAK
+582 VEVVE

-599 GDVVSLAGEL
+599 GDVVSLADEL
-609 AWYGGKPLSGK
+609 SWYGGKLLSGQ
-620 RVLVTGSRSMVDRLS
+620 RVLVTGSRSMVERLS
-635 PILKEEGAEAISF
+635 PLLKEEGAEAISF
-648 SLIRTETMDTPE
+648 SLIRTEAMDTPE
-660 FDQAMEEIDSYSW
+660 FDRAMADIDSYTW

-686 DKLRALRKDVR
+686 DKLKAMRKDIR

-707 GDGTKHALESH
+707 GDGTKKALEGH

-723 LIPTAYSSE
+723 LIPTAYSSKD
-732 NMAAAMVPHMKPDDR
+732 MAAAMVPHMKPTDK

-752 AEEANAVLPDALA
+752 AEEANSVLPDSLT
-765 AAGIAHTCVS
+765 AAGIDHTCVS

-780 TDDRKADELVR
+780 VDERKADELSR
-791 LLPTVDYV
+791 LVETVDYI

-813 AGSLENVPAAYIS
+813 AGSLENVSAKYIS
-826 IGPVTTRTAEKMG
+826 IGPVTTKTAEAEG
-839 LPVRRTA
+839 LHVDRTA
-846 AVYTAR
+846 AVYTAQ
-852 GMVDVIIEDVREK
+852 GIVDTIIEDVREN
-865 ETHLL
+865 

>member
-1 MRINTDL
+1 
-8 RVSTDRRQQDN
+8 
-19 GGAMRCGASGTAGIN
+19 
-34 ESEAFMKK
+34 MKK

-53 ALVQTDIVKDA
+53 ALVQTEIVKDA
-64 LQRAFPETE
+64 LLRAFPETE

-82 GDQILDRA
+82 GDQLLDRS

-120 KDMPMRFPEGLG
+120 KDMPMEFPAGLG

-144 TFVTLDGTKLAD
+144 TFVSLDGTKLAD

-173 IKKINPAVQ
+173 IKEINPQVQ
-182 VKMLRGNV
+182 IKLLRGNV

-195 RLQEGRYDGIILAA
+195 KLKEGQYDGIILAA
-209 AGIERLGCDQEEG
+209 AGIERLGYENEEE
-222 FFYEYLDPE
+222 FHYEYLEPE
-231 RFLPAAGQGILAV
+231 TFLPAAGQGILAV

-249 DMEMNEMLAAIHDGE
+249 DAETAEMLAAIHDEE

-272 REFLKTIG
+272 RSFLKTIG

-288 AYCRTDGE
+288 AYCRKE
-296 GFVMD
+296 GGRFLMD

-308 VHMRRAHLTSEAL
+308 AHLRRAHM
-321 GALSEDAENAAAAGT
+321 DI
-336 ESGVTTEN
+336 
-344 AAADSR
+344 AADAQS
-350 MEMASGLGR
+350 MLEAAIQLGKD
-359 AIAGEVNKGIVYL
+359 IAGEVNKGIVYL

-377 GDEDLITRKALQVLR
+377 GDEDLMTRKGLKVLR
-392 TADVVVYDSLAS
+392 EADVVVYDSLAS
-404 SSLLNEVQDDAELI
+404 SSLLNEVRDDAELI

-434 NELLIE
+434 NQLLID

-508 TGHEGSHKNGA
+508 TGHEGNHKNGA

-538 GLKNLPNIVRSLIE
+538 GLKNLPNIVKNLIE
-552 NGKDPQTPAGVLQEG
+552 NGKNPKTPAGVLQEG

-574 AVGTLADI
+574 AVGTLENI
-582 VEVAK
+582 VEVVE

-599 GDVVSLAGEL
+599 GDVVSLADEL
-609 AWYGGKPLSGK
+609 QWYGGKPLSGQ
-620 RVLVTGSRSMVDRLS
+620 RVLVTGSRSMVERL
-635 PILKEEGAEAISF
+635 PPLLKEEGAEAISF
-648 SLIRTETMDTPE
+648 SLIRTEAMDTPE
-660 FDQAMEEIDSYSW
+660 FDRAMADIDSYTW

-686 DKLRALRKDVR
+686 DKLKAMRKDIR

-707 GDGTKHALESH
+707 GDGTKNALEGH

-723 LIPTAYSSE
+723 LIPTAYSSKD
-732 NMAAAMVPHMKPDDR
+732 MAAAMVPHMKPTDK

-752 AEEANAVLPDALA
+752 AEEANAVLPDSLT
-765 AAGIAHTCVS
+765 AAGIDHTCVS

-780 TDDRKADELVR
+780 VDERKADELSR
-791 LLPTVDYV
+791 LIETVDYI

-813 AGSLENVPAAYIS
+813 AGSLENVSAKYIS
-826 IGPVTTRTAEKMG
+826 IGPVTTKTAEAEG
-839 LPVRRTA
+839 LHVDRTA
-846 AVYTAR
+846 AVYTAQ
-852 GMVDVIIEDVREK
+852 GIVDAIIEDVREN
-865 ETHLL
+865 

>member
-1 MRINTDL
+1 
-8 RVSTDRRQQDN
+8 
-19 GGAMRCGASGTAGIN
+19 
-34 ESEAFMKK
+34 MKK
-42 TIRIGTRKSLL
+42 TVRIGTRKSLL
-53 ALVQTDIVKDA
+53 ALVQTEIVKNA
-64 LQRAFPETE
+64 LLRAFPETE

-82 GDQILDRA
+82 GDQLLDRSLA
-90 LTSFG
+90 AFG

-132 IGAVLSRADARD
+132 IGAVLARADARD
-144 TFVTLDGTKLAD
+144 TFVSLDGTKLAE
-156 LAPGSVVGT
+156 LTPGSVVGT

-173 IKKINPAVQ
+173 IKAMNPQVQ

-195 RLQEGRYDGIILAA
+195 RLKEGRYDGIILAA
-209 AGIERLGCDQEEG
+209 AGIERLEYEKEEG
-222 FFYEYLDPE
+222 FYYEYLEPE
-231 RFLPAAGQGILAV
+231 TFLPAAGQGILAV

-249 DMEMNEMLAAIHDGE
+249 DAEMANMLAAIHDAE
-264 AACLLAAE
+264 AACQLAAE
-272 REFLKTIG
+272 RAFLTTIG

-288 AYCRTDGE
+288 AYCRREDGR
-296 GFVMD
+296 FVMD

-308 VHMRRAHLTSEAL
+308 VHLRRAHLEA
-321 GALSEDAENAAAAGT
+321 DAAQEMSGQVDETGRGIGTVDAAQRVAA
-336 ESGVTTEN
+336 
-344 AAADSR
+344 R
-350 MEMASGLGR
+350 LGR
-359 AIAGEVNKGIVYL
+359 DIAREVNKGIVYL

-392 TADVVVYDSLAS
+392 EADVVVYDSLAS
-404 SSLLNEVQDDAELI
+404 SSLLNEVRDDAELI

-434 NELLIE
+434 NQLLID

-479 PGISS
+479 PGVSS

-538 GLKNLPNIVRSLIE
+538 GLKNLPNIVQSLIE
-552 NGKDPQTPAGVLQEG
+552 NGKDPETPAGVLQEG

-574 AVGTLADI
+574 AVGTLSTI
-582 VEVAK
+582 VDVVK
-587 REGIQTPAITVV
+587 REGIKTPAITVV
-599 GDVVSLAGEL
+599 GDVVRLAEEL
-609 AWYGGKPLSGK
+609 SWYGGRPLSGK
-620 RVLVTGSRSMVDRLS
+620 RVLVTGSRSMVERLS
-635 PILKEEGAEAISF
+635 PLLKEEGAEAISF
-648 SLIRTETMDTPE
+648 SLIRTEPMETPA
-660 FDQAMEEIDSYSW
+660 FAQTMEEIDSYTW

-686 DKLRALRKDVR
+686 ERLKMMRKDIR
-697 DFKDVHFAVI
+697 DFQGVHFAVI
-707 GDGTKHALESH
+707 GDGTKKALESH
-718 GIYSD
+718 GIYSE
-723 LIPTAYSSE
+723 LIPTAYSSKD
-732 NMAAAMVPHMKPDDR
+732 MAAAMVPHMKPEDR

-752 AEEANAVLPDALA
+752 AEEANAVLPEALE

-780 TDDRKADELVR
+780 IDTRKADELSR
-791 LLPTVDYV
+791 LIPTVDYV

-813 AGSLENVPAAYIS
+813 ADDLENVPARYIS
-826 IGPVTTRTAEKMG
+826 IGPVTTKTAEKAG
-839 LPVRRTA
+839 LHVDRTA
-846 AVYTAR
+846 AVYTAQ
-852 GMVDVIIEDVREK
+852 GIVDTIIEDVREMLDK
-865 ETHLL
+865 